1 MIRATA
7 KVVEVG
13 MEEGGMVMEID
24 PKKLDVKRTMTDQV
38 WRRRV
43 KSDFLGDRVVVG
55 TYLQKESSQKEGFGA
70 K

>member
-24 PKKLDVKRTMTDQV
+24 PKKLDVKRTMTD
-38 WRRRV
+38 
-43 KSDFLGDRVVVG
+43 
-55 TYLQKESSQKEGFGA
+55 
-70 K
+70 